1 MTVPFMYNFLSL
13 SNKSLRFSGVFFFP
27 HFTPQVRIFF
37 VEKKKPKTFGFKNLM
52 ESEKRKI
59 LTFVMR

>member
-13 SNKSLRFSGVFFFP
+13 SNKSLRFFGVFFS

-37 VEKKKPKTFGFKNLM
+37 VEKKKPNIFGFKNLM
-52 ESEKRKI
+52 ESENRKI